1 MTSVEKINLTVKKEE
16 EEQEVSL
23 IENIMTLIKN
33 ANDFIDYDGLQKKTA
48 VLRELKFLIGDENYY
63 NNYVLIT
70 QTIDMLVKIGKG
82 KLKFK
87 LKGKNKFICC

>member
-1 MTSVEKINLTVKKEE
+1 MTSVEKIELKVKKEE
-16 EEQEVSL
+16 EQDESL

-33 ANDFIDYDGLQKKTA
+33 ANDFIDYNGIQKKTA
-48 VLRELKFLIGDENYY
+48 VLRELKYLIGNENYY
-63 NNYVLIT
+63 NNYALIS

-87 LKGKNKFICC
+87 LNKKNKFICC